1 MTTALL
7 KIKVENGRGTKR
19 QLAEKGNCNEAA
31 GDDFFASTQAP
42 PTYKPSCFPQHSLT
56 PLPSRQKTKPCRSL

>member
-31 GDDFFASTQAP
+31 GDDFFCFH
-42 PTYKPSCFPQHSLT
+42 PSSADI
-56 PLPSRQKTKPCRSL
+56 